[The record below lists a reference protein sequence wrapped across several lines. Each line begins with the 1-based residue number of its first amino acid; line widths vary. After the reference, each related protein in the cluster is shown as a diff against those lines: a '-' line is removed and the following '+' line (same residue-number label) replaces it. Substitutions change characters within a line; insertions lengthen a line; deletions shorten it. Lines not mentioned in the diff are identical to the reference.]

1 MFWKNKVVFITGA
14 SSGIGSEMARQLAA
28 KGASLGL
35 LARRREMLDELSA
48 EVSANNSVA
57 RVFAADVT
65 DEAAVQAAAK
75 TLRNEFGRI
84 DVLIANAGIGGG
96 AVHAKDLSSKDF
108 ARVIDVNVIGAVN
121 SISAVLPQMIE
132 RNSGHLV
139 AISSLAGYRGLAKS
153 ASYCA
158 SKAAMTALFESV
170 RVDLRGTNIHVTTI
184 NPGFIKTPLTS
195 GRAAKM
201 PFLMELPDA
210 TLKMIRFIEQK
221 KKIAAFPFPLST
233 FVRLGQIFP
242 PWLYDRIAARAAFR
256 E

>member
-1 MFWKNKVVFITGA
+1 MFWREKVVFITGA

-28 KGASLGL
+28 KGATLGL
-35 LARRREMLDELSA
+35 LARRKELLDELSA
-48 EVSANNSVA
+48 EITDKGAVCRTFS
-57 RVFAADVT
+57 ADVT
-65 DEAAVQAAAK
+65 DEAAVHSAADA
-75 TLRNEFGRI
+75 LRSEFGRI

-96 AVHAKDLSSKDF
+96 AVHAKDISRENF
-108 ARVIDVNVIGAVN
+108 ARVIDVNIIGAVN
-121 SISAVLPQMIE
+121 SVTAVLPAMVE

-158 SKAAMTALFESV
+158 SKAAMTALFESI

-195 GRAAKM
+195 GRQAKM
-201 PFLMELPDA
+201 PFLMELPEA
-210 TLKMIRFIEQK
+210 TAKIIRFIEQK

-233 FVRLGQIFP
+233 FVRLGQAFP
-242 PWLYDRIAARAAFR
+242 AWLYDRIAARAAFR